1 MESVVPGLEL
11 TARILE
17 PVWLEDDESQPDD
30 PTIGSTLT
38 GDCVNALG
46 FEMRYRGVWHGA
58 FERGSSGSTRER
70 VLDVARELMSQV
82 QDIVALTTTEPWPM
96 IVAANGRN
104 MALADASI
112 EGDHLHMW
120 YGDRGA
126 PALMLPSVHL
136 A

>member
-11 TARILE
+11 TARVLQ
-17 PVWLEDDESQPDD
+17 PVWLEDDESQLDD
-30 PTIGSTLT
+30 PTIASTLS
-38 GDCVNALG
+38 GEWVNALG
-46 FEMRYRGVWHGA
+46 FEMRYRGVWYGA

-82 QDIVALTTTEPWPM
+82 QDIVALTTKEPWPM

-104 MALADASI
+104 MALADATI
-112 EGDHLHMW
+112 EGDDLHMW

-126 PALMLPSVHL
+126 PALKLPSVHI